1 MSEPL
6 LDIRELRKSYG
17 RQEVLKGVNLTLARG
32 ERLALLGSN
41 GAGKSTLVK
50 IVAGDV
56 LDWSGEIRFEGRP
69 HRPHGPAEAL
79 DRGVTLMYQELEVL
93 PDVSVAEN
101 IVVGQEAG
109 FAFSRRETR
118 ERAAAAL
125 ARVGAEVPLDAPCG
139 RLTPASQQLVML
151 ARAVCHDS
159 KLLILDEPTALLTE
173 PEIDRLFNILDGL
186 TAGGVAVM
194 YISHR
199 VHELFRLGGRIAVLR
214 DGILAGIVD
223 PDPDRLGQIV
233 RLMSGKAYAG
243 TDSSLRSQQSVDLPA
258 APVLLDVR
266 GVSTTVVR
274 DVSFQVRGGEILG
287 VGGLVGS
294 GRSELLR
301 AIAGLDPRETG
312 EVRIGGTAVPP
323 DNPGAAL
330 EAGLVMTPED
340 RKTEGLFQEFSLARN
355 IVIPRLA
362 KIATRGAWVT
372 DAVER
377 RAARPFLGEAG
388 VTPPDPDRP
397 ASSLSGGN
405 QQKLLL
411 ARALFAGADVLLL
424 DEPTRG
430 IDVAAKE
437 DVFLLMRGLAD
448 AGKALVFVSS
458 ELEEVARV
466 SDRVLVFH
474 EGRKVCELPGGC
486 SEEEI
491 LHAVFRGAV
500 QPGSALGSPGT
511 GTARGGGRV
520 TAVHGGPETGD
531 DRQSRTT

>member
-1 MSEPL
+1 MPEPL
-6 LDIRELRKSYG
+6 LEIRELRKSYG
-17 RQEVLKGVNLTLARG
+17 RQEVLKGVNLSLARG

-50 IVAGDV
+50 IIAGDV
-56 LDWSGEIRFEGRP
+56 SGWSGEIRFEGRP
-69 HRPHGPAEAL
+69 HRPRGPAEAL
-79 DRGVTLMYQELEVL
+79 VRGVTLMYQELEVL
-93 PDVSVAEN
+93 PDLSVAEN
-101 IVVGQEAG
+101 IVVGPGSG
-109 FAFSRRETR
+109 FFFSRSATR
-118 ERAAAAL
+118 AKAAASL

-151 ARAVCHDS
+151 ARAVCHES

-173 PEIDRLFNILDGL
+173 PEIDRLFSILDGL
-186 TAGGVAVM
+186 TARGVAVL

-199 VHELFRLGGRIAVLR
+199 IHELFRLGGRIAVLR
-214 DGILAGIVD
+214 DGVLAGVVE
-223 PDPDRLGQIV
+223 PDPERLADIV
-233 RLMSGKAYAG
+233 QLMSGKAYGG
-243 TDSSLRSQQSVDLPA
+243 TASKLRSSQAGDLPA

-266 GVSTTVVR
+266 GVSTAVVR
-274 DVSFQVRGGEILG
+274 DVSFQVRAGEILG
-287 VGGLVGS
+287 IGGLVGS

-301 AIAGLDPRETG
+301 AIAGLDPREAG
-312 EVRIGGTAVPP
+312 EVWIGGKPAPSDTPRI
-323 DNPGAAL
+323 AL
-330 EAGLVMTPED
+330 EAGLVMLPED

-362 KIATRGAWVT
+362 KIARQGVWVT
-372 DAVER
+372 DADER

-388 VTPPDPDRP
+388 VTPSDPDRT
-397 ASSLSGGN
+397 AASLSGGN

-437 DVFLLMRGLAD
+437 DVFQLMCGLAE

-474 EGRKVCELPGGC
+474 EGRKVCELPGGG
-486 SEEEI
+486 SEEDI
-491 LHAVFRGAV
+491 LHAIFHRAAPSGSVAV
-500 QPGSALGSPGT
+500 SAGT
-511 GTARGGGRV
+511 GPARDGCV
-520 TAVHGGPETGD
+520 PATHGGPGQSGD
-531 DRQSRTT
+531 